1 VGHAADP
8 ALGVP
13 EVKPKQ
19 LCLLA
24 FLPHIL
30 DSQAAGREAYLQVGR
45 RGAAGGGRW
54 ARVRLAAQGAV
65 ERLSAGTR
73 KACTPSRGYLVAPP
87 RSVCSNPP
95 PPLPPPPRALLQI
108 LRGLTAKFKD
118 RPFSYLWAEGG
129 AQPGLEANF
138 GVGGEQGG
146 RVRRLGEPSP
156 AGSSRQLGS
165 GSVAG
170 GWHGLAPP
178 PGCAVCLPS
187 TSTALAPKIALCVNL
202 RSLAHSV

>member
-1 VGHAADP
+1 VDEHVWEEHCVGHAADP

-30 DSQAAGREAYLQVGR
+30 DSQAAGREAY
-45 RGAAGGGRW
+45 
-54 ARVRLAAQGAV
+54 
-65 ERLSAGTR
+65 
-73 KACTPSRGYLVAPP
+73 
-87 RSVCSNPP
+87 
-95 PPLPPPPRALLQI
+95 LQI

>member
-1 VGHAADP
+1 VDEHVWEEHCVGHAADP

-30 DSQAAGREAYLQVGR
+30 DSQAAGREAYLQ
-45 RGAAGGGRW
+45 
-54 ARVRLAAQGAV
+54 
-65 ERLSAGTR
+65 
-73 KACTPSRGYLVAPP
+73 
-87 RSVCSNPP
+87 
-95 PPLPPPPRALLQI
+95 I

-138 GVGGEQGG
+138 GVGGYGYPALVAYSPSKQKFSSLRSAFEE
-146 RVRRLGEPSP
+146 RHVREFLDSVRQVGAAQTGDRCCSP
-156 AGSSRQLGS
+156 
-165 GSVAG
+165 
-170 GWHGLAPP
+170 LAPP
-178 PGCAVCLPS
+178 ARATFQPPTVLSHVCSQVLCCCYVPCKVS
-187 TSTALAPKIALCVNL
+187 TSPLHLPLQ
-202 RSLAHSV
+202 SP